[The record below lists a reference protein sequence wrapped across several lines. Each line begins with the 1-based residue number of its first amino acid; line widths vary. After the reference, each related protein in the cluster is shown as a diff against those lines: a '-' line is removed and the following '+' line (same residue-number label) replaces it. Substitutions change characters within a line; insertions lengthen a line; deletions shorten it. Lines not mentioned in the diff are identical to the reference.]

1 MGGTGA
7 LLSRY
12 LRCQGLEKR
21 DPRIGM
27 EQGLPLP
34 LLRIRNLNDGDAV
47 TTTELPPEAHIP
59 IREGDDDI
67 AGSPLR
73 FHADLS
79 PEAEHLAG

>member
-47 TTTELPPEAHIP
+47 TTTEFRLKACKIVTRILVKSLTLSSLPTIF
-59 IREGDDDI
+59 
-67 AGSPLR
+67 S
-73 FHADLS
+73 S
-79 PEAEHLAG
+79 